1 MFLCGVSLVLQ
12 RQWPGFQRSKILL
25 YGRMVAETKLRSVK
39 VKLVNTSILVFH
51 ESGKCF
57 MDIQMH
63 PI

>member
-1 MFLCGVSLVLQ
+1 MTRLKEKGVPFIWTNGCETNLI
-12 RQWPGFQRSKILL
+12 IL
-25 YGRMVAETKLRSVK
+25 K
-39 VKLVNTSILVFH
+39 VKLVNISVLVFH